1 MYITNKQIGG
11 LKMTLI
17 RRVNNNYPVFQNWL
31 EDFIGTVDNSIN
43 NRTRSTVPAVNI
55 AETDN
60 SFEIAFAAPGLT
72 KSDFTIH
79 LENDVLTV
87 KSEKENDQNGS
98 NSNFTRK
105 EFNFSTFQRSF
116 TLPDMADSEHI
127 KAEYQNGILNI
138 EIPKKEEAKAKPARE
153 IEIV

>member
-1 MYITNKQIGG
+1 
-11 LKMTLI
+11 MTLI

-43 NRTRSTVPAVNI
+43 SRMRSNVPAVNI

-60 SFEIAFAAPGLT
+60 SFEIAFAAPGLS
-72 KSDFTIH
+72 KSDFSIH
-79 LENDVLTV
+79 LEKDVLTV
-87 KSEKENDQNGS
+87 KSIKENNQNDS
-98 NSNFTRK
+98 NTNYTRK

-116 TLPDMADSEHI
+116 TLPDAVDIDNI

-138 EIPKKEEAKAKPARE
+138 EIPKKEEAKAKSARE
-153 IEIV
+153 IEIS